1 MVAEGGSGWMGVSG
15 TGVCGLVGSLGVGIC
30 VCIIVIVR
38 IAGTVISALISSII
52 FVNIKFSMLCE

>member
-15 TGVCGLVGSLGVGIC
+15 TGVCGLVGSLGVGTC

-38 IAGTVISALISSII
+38 IAGTVISAVIGLTI
-52 FVNIKFSMLCE
+52 FVSIEFSMLYE

>member
-15 TGVCGLVGSLGVGIC
+15 TGVCGLVGSLGVVTC

-38 IAGTVISALISSII
+38 IAGTVISAVIGLTI
-52 FVNIKFSMLCE
+52 FVNTKFSVFCE